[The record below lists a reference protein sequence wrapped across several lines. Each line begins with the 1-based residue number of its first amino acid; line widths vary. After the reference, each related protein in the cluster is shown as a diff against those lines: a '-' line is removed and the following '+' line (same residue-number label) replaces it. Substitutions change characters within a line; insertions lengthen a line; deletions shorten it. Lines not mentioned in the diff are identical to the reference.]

1 MAQEQRKKTRRH
13 SDRVLRKVVEILQI
27 LEKLSEGEQ
36 VDFTEAYADLV
47 GMKDQLGR
55 RKEDRRLGDDLC
67 ATLGTTAAIIVQH
80 AAEPVPA
87 PAPAPARAH
96 EERLRKVRLTKAS
109 QTKKGADAAVVGWE
123 ESPPALGKSYKIF
136 TDTGGVFRTSI
147 LVKVAPGYIRTRN
160 SLYEVQVL
168 EVRGD

>member
-1 MAQEQRKKTRRH
+1 MGQEQRKKTRRH
-13 SDRVLRKVVEILQI
+13 SDRVLRKVVDILQI

-47 GMKDQLGR
+47 GMKDLLGR

-67 ATLGTTAAIIVQH
+67 ATLGTTAAIIVQRT
-80 AAEPVPA
+80 PA

-96 EERLRKVRLTKAS
+96 EERLRKVRLAKVS
-109 QTKKGADAAVVGWE
+109 QTKKGDDAAIVGWE
-123 ESPPALGKSYKIF
+123 ESPPALGKSYRIF

-160 SLYEVQVL
+160 SLYEVKVL
-168 EVRGD
+168 EIRGD